1 MTTNTQTASKLND
14 IMNAPLRQTGFD
26 IPEGSYPG
34 TLFGFGEPTM
44 IPVAEQFRKPGG
56 PSATL
61 KFEMRFGLRVKDS
74 VQEVAYLV
82 PVPEGGSVNRR
93 SNLFKACR
101 AMRPDLFNHEGAFN
115 ADVTLQSFIGSPA
128 TVQVKKNK
136 KDFPQVEAVASPMQ
150 GVVCPTME
158 ECAAL
163 TAGSDGIPF

>member
-1 MTTNTQTASKLND
+1 MDTQHTKLAD
-14 IMNAPLRQTGFD
+14 IMNAPLKQTGLD

-56 PSATL
+56 LTATL

-93 SNLFKACR
+93 SNLFKALR
-101 AMRPDLFNHEGAFN
+101 GMRPDCFNHEGSFN
-115 ADVTLQSFIGSPA
+115 PNVTLATFIGSAA

-136 KDFPQVEAVASPMQ
+136 KDFPQVEAVAAPMQ
-150 GVVCPTME
+150 GVVCPTIE
-158 ECAAL
+158 ECAVLA
-163 TAGSDGIPF
+163 ASSDGIPF

>member
-1 MTTNTQTASKLND
+1 MTTTEATKLASIL
-14 IMNAPLRQTGFD
+14 NAPLHQTGLD

-56 PSATL
+56 PTATL

-101 AMRPDLFNHEGAFN
+101 GMRPDLFNHEGAFN
-115 ADVTLQSFIGSPA
+115 PGVTLQSFVGSGA

-136 KDFPQVEAVASPMQ
+136 KDFPQVEAVAAPMQ
-150 GVVCPTME
+150 GVVCPTIE
-158 ECAAL
+158 ECAVLA
-163 TAGSDGIPF
+163 ASSDGIPF